1 MRVLRVYRAIPRYE
15 AAVSIMVEI
24 GDRYGQIEALVG
36 MAKSM
41 LAAKQINK
49 TTSKSRHDFHEAAA
63 RDQQGTGKDRQG
75 TGKGGDRPIITGV
88 NYGYGIGEV
97 RSSVPAVRSCVPV
110 VRSCEPAV
118 RSCVPAVRSCVPVV
132 RSSVPAVRSF
142 VPVVRSCVPAVRSSV
157 PAVRSCVPVVRSS
170 VPAVRSCVP
179 VVRSCVPVVR
189 SCALDYNAKALDLAT
204 NIGNKMHMLRC
215 RILLT
220 DIYRLLGDTRMVAE
234 EQCRCRRLQE
244 DMQLICRACTKCL
257 GESPNHLE
265 FLPCCHLVHNRCAY
279 EATRRG
285 SSKNNR
291 SSKFIS
297 CPTCSKD
304 VPKDSVYL

>member
-1 MRVLRVYRAIPRYE
+1 MKLALEDGDRPTQGKCLCCFADIHRNGNDVQARHPRYE

-24 GDRYGQIEALVG
+24 GDRYGQIEALSG
-36 MAKSM
+36 MAKTM
-41 LAAKQINK
+41 LAMKQINK
-49 TTSKSRHDFHEAAA
+49 
-63 RDQQGTGKDRQG
+63 
-75 TGKGGDRPIITGV
+75 
-88 NYGYGIGEV
+88 
-97 RSSVPAVRSCVPV
+97 
-110 VRSCEPAV
+110 
-118 RSCVPAVRSCVPVV
+118 
-132 RSSVPAVRSF
+132 
-142 VPVVRSCVPAVRSSV
+142 
-157 PAVRSCVPVVRSS
+157 
-170 VPAVRSCVP
+170 
-179 VVRSCVPVVR
+179 
-189 SCALDYNAKALDLAT
+189 ALDYNAKALDLAN

-220 DIYRLLGDTRMVAE
+220 DIYRLVGDTRMVAE

-244 DMQLICRACTKCL
+244 DMQLICRACNKCL

-279 EATRRG
+279 ETTRRS